1 MNAHPQGK
9 IADNLVQ
16 PLSHQGFARLSC
28 VDADVTNIVSRL
40 FASDT

>member
-1 MNAHPQGK
+1 VNAHPKSK

-16 PLSHQGFARLSC
+16 PLSHQGCTRMSRI
-28 VDADVTNIVSRL
+28 DADVINIVLRL